1 MDTITSTLSI
11 TKSIYGVISGIKNG
25 PDHIRRATESLHQF
39 AAQLEHIQHLYRQD
53 GDGGSFEHA
62 GLLSSVR
69 SSVSDLNDFSSKLQ
83 KIQLVHGE
91 NVTIKTWKRLR
102 TAVTEKDLDNIA
114 ITIAQH
120 RTRISLHLDIISR

>member
-1 MDTITSTLSI
+1 M
-11 TKSIYGVISGIKNG
+11 
-25 PDHIRRATESLHQF
+25 SL
-39 AAQLEHIQHLYRQD
+39 
-53 GDGGSFEHA
+53 EHA

-69 SSVSDLNDFSSKLQ
+69 SSVSDLKDFSSKLQ

-114 ITIAQH
+114 TTIAHH
-120 RTRISLHLDIISR
+120 RTQISLHLDIINR